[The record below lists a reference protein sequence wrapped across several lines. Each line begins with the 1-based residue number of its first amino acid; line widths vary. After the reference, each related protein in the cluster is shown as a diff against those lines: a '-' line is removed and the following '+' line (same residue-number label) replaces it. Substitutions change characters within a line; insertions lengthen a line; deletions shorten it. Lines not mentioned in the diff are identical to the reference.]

1 MTQQHYTENTP
12 GYPYRLQVVFTIKDG
27 HTRAWLLSSLNGKAV
42 LVPQPLDATKDLV
55 GKGFADEVPMGTV
68 ADTQDYGRQVP
79 YRSFLESKEGC
90 GCKHNPHGGRET
102 DVTLGAVDVE
112 AAVAQKKIELTET
125 VIVGAGR
132 GRLVT
137 GSTAGEPL
145 MAVAEGSENRVAC
158 CGRCPDGGGS
168 PNAIVFDRYKSGE
181 GGAYG
186 VSESVEYKMPR
197 KLAREYESPHKPTCL
212 PWVRIARDPER
223 FRECLA
229 AARQLGPISDSSV
242 PARLVGNYL
251 LQQDQEVFLVIMLDG
266 QMQVRGISEVARG
279 ARDKVDV
286 PVPDVLRIAI
296 VDGSMGII
304 VCHNHPSGV
313 TKPSDADKEL
323 TTTIK
328 KACEEVH
335 LYLMDHVILAGD
347 DYFSFAEKGYLR

>member
-27 HTRAWLLSSLNGKAV
+27 HTRAWLLSALNGKAV
-42 LVPQPLDATKDLV
+42 LVPQPLDTTKDLV

-90 GCKHNPHGGRET
+90 GCKHNPHGGT
-102 DVTLGAVDVE
+102 DVALGAVDVE

-125 VIVGAGR
+125 VVVGAGR
-132 GRLVT
+132 GRLIT

-145 MAVAEGSENRVAC
+145 MAVAEGTENQVAC
-158 CGRCPDGGGS
+158 CGRCPDGAAGT
-168 PNAIVFDRYKSGE
+168 PNAIVFDRYKPSAE
-181 GGAYG
+181 GYG
-186 VSESVEYKMPR
+186 VSESVEYKMPKR
-197 KLAREYESPHKPTCL
+197 LAKQYASPHESACL
-212 PWVRIARDPER
+212 PWVRIATDPER

-229 AARQLGPISDSSV
+229 AARALGPISDSSI
-242 PARLVGNYL
+242 PARLVGKYMAR
-251 LQQDQEVFLVIMLDG
+251 QDQEVFVVILLDSQML
-266 QMQVRGISEVARG
+266 VRGLSEVARG

-296 VDGSMGII
+296 IDGSMAMI

-347 DYFSFAEKGYLR
+347 DYFSFAEKGYLN